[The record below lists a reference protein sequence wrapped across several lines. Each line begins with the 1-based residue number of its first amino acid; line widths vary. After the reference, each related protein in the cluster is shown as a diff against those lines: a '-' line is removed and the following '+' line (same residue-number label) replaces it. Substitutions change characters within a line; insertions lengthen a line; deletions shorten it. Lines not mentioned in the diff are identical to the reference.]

1 MRLLMM
7 GSSLFSGS
15 FVHPLMPM
23 AIPRSSLSDVPTRW
37 TSLPSLSITPR
48 VVTSDSAFKL
58 AGQLPVG
65 SASGLHVVT
74 LFFSIAKWSGLDSPF
89 CSTYS
94 YASSAVAPS
103 HPPVPPHL
111 WGFGVQATSCAA
123 ENLFGIPL
131 ISARAFITV
140 LEAMAQQ
147 LPQSPWSSAGAE
159 MVLRFAQ
166 ENSAGIS
173 LSWKTLP
180 RVARKEGN
188 WVMDSALLLRLDLWP
203 RSAVSSSG
211 VQSDMWLTLSVQ
223 SGPLAAAALQL

>member
-7 GSSLFSGS
+7 GSSLFSGN
-15 FVHPLMPM
+15 FVHPRMPIVMPM
-23 AIPRSSLSDVPTRW
+23 SSLSEVPRRW
-37 TSLPSLSITPR
+37 TSLPSMPRTPL
-48 VVTSDSAFKL
+48 VATSDWTRRL
-58 AGQLPVG
+58 AGQPLMGSSPVAPESMLFCMKKCCG
-65 SASGLHVVT
+65 LASPL
-74 LFFSIAKWSGLDSPF
+74 

-103 HPPVPPHL
+103 QPPVPPHL
-111 WGFGVQATSCAA
+111 CGFWVQAMSCSA
-123 ENLFGIPL
+123 ENRFGIPL
-131 ISARAFITV
+131 ISARAFIAW

-147 LPQSPWSSAGAE
+147 LPQSPWSSLGAA

>member
-1 MRLLMM
+1 MRLRMM

-15 FVHPLMPM
+15 FVQPRMPM
-23 AIPRSSLSDVPTRW
+23 AMPLSSVSEVPTRW
-37 TSLPSLSITPR
+37 TSLPSMATTPR
-48 VVTSDSAFKL
+48 VAISDSL
-58 AGQLPVG
+58 LRLPGQLPLG
-65 SASGLHVVT
+65 SCTGLDT
-74 LFFSIAKWSGLDSPF
+74 LFFSDTKWSGLVSPF

-94 YASSAVAPS
+94 NASSAVAPS
-103 HPPVPPHL
+103 QPPVPPHL
-111 WGFGVQATSCAA
+111 CGFWVQAMSCSA
-123 ENLFGIPL
+123 ENRFGIPL
-131 ISARAFITV
+131 ISARAFIAW

-147 LPQSPWSSAGAE
+147 LPQSPWSSLGAA